1 MTLPTMRAAVAESF
15 GGPDVLQVRKIAM
28 PAIAPDEVLVRV
40 AYVGLQ
46 PADAAARAGW
56 QPPGVAVE
64 PPLIPGNE
72 FSGTVTATGRLATG
86 FEIGDAVLGFRV
98 FGCSAEY
105 VTVPASQVIRKPAA
119 LPWDAAGVLSASGQ
133 TAHTALET
141 LGITAGETV
150 IVHGA
155 AGGVGTIFVQLS
167 LLAGATVIGTAG
179 AENQDYLRWLG
190 AVAVEYGPGELG
202 RLRAAVRKHSSSE
215 SADAVLDAAGRGSLR
230 AAVELTPNR
239 FRIGSIAEP
248 PLADELGCLF
258 IRSQRSSERLR
269 ELAELAANGYL
280 NVTIRRRYRLEEVAA
295 AHREIETGHGRGKAV
310 LEIHQPQETTEWGAT
325 GQDLEYIGIEL

>member
-1 MTLPTMRAAVAESF
+1 MPLPTMRAAVAESF
-15 GGPDVLQVRKIAM
+15 GGPDVLQVREIAV
-28 PAIAPDEVLVRV
+28 PEIATEEVLVRV
-40 AYVGLQ
+40 AYGGLQ

-72 FSGTVTATGRLATG
+72 FSGTVAAVGRSVTSC
-86 FEIGDAVLGFRV
+86 EVGDSVLGFRV

-105 VTVPASQVIRKPAA
+105 VAVPASQVIRKPAA
-119 LPWDAAGVLSASGQ
+119 LRWDAAGALSASGQ

-155 AGGVGTIFVQLS
+155 AGGVGTIFVQLA

-179 AENQDYLRWLG
+179 AENQDYLRSLG
-190 AVAVEYGPGELG
+190 AVAVEYGPGELD
-202 RLRAAVRKHSSSE
+202 RLRTAIREHSGSE
-215 SADAVLDAAGRGSLR
+215 GADAVLDAAGHGGLR
-230 AAVELTPNR
+230 TAVELTPNR
-239 FRIGSIAEP
+239 SRIGSIAEP
-248 PLADELGCLF
+248 PLAEELGCLF
-258 IRSQRSSERLR
+258 LRSQRSSERLR

-310 LEIHQPQETTEWGAT
+310 LEIHQPQETSEWRATE
-325 GQDLEYIGIEL
+325 QYLEYIGIEL